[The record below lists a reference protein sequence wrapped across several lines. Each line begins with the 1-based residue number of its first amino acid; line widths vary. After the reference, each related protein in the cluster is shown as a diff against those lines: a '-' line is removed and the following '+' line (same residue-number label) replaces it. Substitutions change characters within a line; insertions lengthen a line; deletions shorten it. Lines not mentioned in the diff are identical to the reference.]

1 MQRLEPAVANTEI
14 SPSVADTLANPSA
27 YVPSARPAMS
37 APAAKAGGGLA
48 PHRLQRVLACI
59 ETRLA
64 ERIQVREL
72 ADEIHMSPFHFAR
85 MFKLATSHAPH
96 AYITRQR
103 MDRAKDLLAQT
114 QLPLLEVAARV
125 GYQTQAHFTGVFHRY
140 VGTTPRVYR
149 MQQRGGTAP
158 AVQSAQSPQ
167 PAHA

>member
-1 MQRLEPAVANTEI
+1 MQNIETAPAHAT
-14 SPSVADTLANPSA
+14 PSTTPSEGYTQPGFA
-27 YVPSARPAMS
+27 PS
-37 APAAKAGGGLA
+37 APAPRAASQPPRPRSGLA

-59 ETRLA
+59 EARLA
-64 ERIQVREL
+64 EPIQVREL

-85 MFKLATSHAPH
+85 MFKLSTGHAPH

-103 MDRAKDLLAQT
+103 MDRARALLATT

-149 MQQRGGTAP
+149 LQQRGSAP
-158 AVQSAQSPQ
+158 DGA
-167 PAHA
+167 

>member
-1 MQRLEPAVANTEI
+1 MQRLSPVTEHASVVPATHAEN
-14 SPSVADTLANPSA
+14 LASTPA
-27 YVPSARPAMS
+27 FVPPVFPATPEARHS
-37 APAAKAGGGLA
+37 IGGGLA

-64 ERIQVREL
+64 ERVQVREL

-85 MFKLATSHAPH
+85 MFKLATGHAPH

-103 MDRAKDLLAQT
+103 MERAKQLLAST

-149 MQQRGGTAP
+149 LQHRGGA
-158 AVQSAQSPQ
+158 AS
-167 PAHA
+167 

>member
-1 MQRLEPAVANTEI
+1 MSNIETNSALAPTT
-14 SPSVADTLANPSA
+14 PSTAEAFAPPG
-27 YVPSARPAMS
+27 Y
-37 APAAKAGGGLA
+37 APAAPAVRTPSQPPRPRSGLA

-59 ETRLA
+59 EARLA
-64 ERIQVREL
+64 EPIQVREL

-85 MFKLATSHAPH
+85 MFKLSTGHAPH

-103 MDRAKDLLAQT
+103 MDRARSLLATT

-149 MQQRGGTAP
+149 LQQRGSAP
-158 AVQSAQSPQ
+158 DGA
-167 PAHA
+167 

>member
-1 MQRLEPAVANTEI
+1 MQNIEAVAAHT
-14 SPSVADTLANPSA
+14 SATPSTADALTQPGFAPSA
-27 YVPSARPAMS
+27 QAPRTSGQSPRPRS
-37 APAAKAGGGLA
+37 GLA

-64 ERIQVREL
+64 EPIQVREL

-85 MFKLATSHAPH
+85 MFKLSTGHAPH

-103 MDRAKDLLAQT
+103 MDRAKSLLATT

-149 MQQRGGTAP
+149 LQQRGSAP
-158 AVQSAQSPQ
+158 DGA
-167 PAHA
+167 

>member
-1 MQRLEPAVANTEI
+1 MHTLE
-14 SPSVADTLANPSA
+14 PSA
-27 YVPSARPAMS
+27 YAPALRPAEPQHPI
-37 APAAKAGGGLA
+37 PAAKTGGGLA
-48 PHRLQRVLACI
+48 AHRLQRVLACV

-85 MFKLATSHAPH
+85 MFKLATGHAPH

-103 MDRAKDLLAQT
+103 MDRARDLLAHT

-125 GYQTQAHFTGVFHRY
+125 GYQTQAHFTGIFHRY

-149 MQQRGGTAP
+149 LQQRGGS
-158 AVQSAQSPQ
+158 SA
-167 PAHA
+167 AARD